1 MVMLLTFGVFEN
13 EPSAFAMIASF
24 NTSVKSGRG
33 LRGRRRRRRGRGRKK
48 KRPGGEKATHK
59 RERDRKREG

>member
-33 LRGRRRRRRGRGRKK
+33 LRGRRRRRRKKK